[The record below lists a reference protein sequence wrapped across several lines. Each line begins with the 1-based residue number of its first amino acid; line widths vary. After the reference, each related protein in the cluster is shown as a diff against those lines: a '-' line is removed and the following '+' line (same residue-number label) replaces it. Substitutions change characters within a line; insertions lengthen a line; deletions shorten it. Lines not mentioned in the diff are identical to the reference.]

1 MDISCA
7 FATSMATPDHV
18 ELAEQLGY
26 RRAWLY
32 DSPAVY
38 PDVWMILGRCAERT
52 SRIGLGPGV
61 LVPSLRHPMV
71 NAAAI
76 TALAE
81 LAPGRVAVAIGAG
94 FTGRRALGE
103 RPMRWSDVADY
114 VRVLRALLRGE
125 ESHWAGATIQMLHTP
140 GFGASRPLDVPILI
154 AAAGPKGTAV
164 AKELADGL
172 FSAFTPHPEAP
183 SFTPWRALLSA
194 GTVFG
199 EGEDLTTPRVAA
211 ALGPFAAV
219 IYHAA
224 DARGSTEAVDSLPGG
239 RAWRE
244 SIETVPEASRHLAV
258 HAGHLVEPNERDR
271 GHVHDLMQVASRA
284 SLTGSAGDV
293 AAKIEALAAAGV
305 TEIAY
310 QPAGPDIPRELRAFA
325 SAAGLPGG

>member
-76 TALAE
+76 AALAE
-81 LAPGRVAVAIGAG
+81 LAPGRVAVAVGAG

-103 RPMRWSDVADY
+103 HPMRWSEVADY

-125 ESHWAGATIQMLHTP
+125 ESPWAGATIQMLHMP

-154 AAAGPKGTAV
+154 AAEGPKGTAV
-164 AKELADGL
+164 AKELGDGV
-172 FSAFTPHPEAP
+172 FSAYTPHREAP
-183 SFTPWRALLSA
+183 SFTSWRALLSF
-194 GTVFG
+194 GTVLD
-199 EGEDLTTPRVAA
+199 EGEDLTSPRVIA
-211 ALGPFAAV
+211 ALGPSAAL
-219 IYHAA
+219 IYHATYE
-224 DARGSTEAVDSLPGG
+224 RGRTEAVDSLPSG

-244 SIETVPEASRHLAV
+244 SIEAVPEASRHLAV
-258 HAGHLVEPNERDR
+258 HAGHLVGPNERDR
-271 GHVHDLMQVASRA
+271 GHVHDLMQLASRRF
-284 SLTGSAGDV
+284 LTGSAGEV
-293 AAKIEALAAAGV
+293 AAKVEALASAGV

-310 QPAGPDIPRELRAFA
+310 QPAGPDIPENYELSPRQPGFPA
-325 SAAGLPGG
+325 S

>member
-1 MDISCA
+1 
-7 FATSMATPDHV
+7 MATPDHV

-52 SRIGLGPGV
+52 SRIGLGPAV

-76 TALAE
+76 AALAE

-94 FTGRRALGE
+94 FTGRRALGQ

-114 VRVLRALLRGE
+114 VRVLRELLRGE
-125 ESHWAGATIQMLHTP
+125 ESEWAGATIQMLQTP
-140 GFGASRPLDVPILI
+140 GFGASRPLDVPLLI
-154 AAAGPKGTAV
+154 AAVGPKGTAV
-164 AKELADGL
+164 AKELADGV
-172 FSAFTPHPEAP
+172 FSVYTPHREAP
-183 SFTPWRALLSA
+183 SFTSWRALLSF
-194 GTVFG
+194 GTVLD
-199 EGEDLTTPRVAA
+199 EGEDLTSPRVAA
-211 ALGPFAAV
+211 ALGPSAV
-219 IYHAA
+219 LVYHAA
-224 DARGSTEAVDSLPGG
+224 HTRGSTEAIDSLPGG

-244 SIETVPEASRHLAV
+244 SIEAVPETSRHLAV

-271 GHVHDLMQVASRA
+271 GHVHDLMQVASRM
-284 SLTGSAGDV
+284 SLTGSAGEV
-293 AAKIEALAAAGV
+293 AAKLGAFASAGV
-305 TEIAY
+305 TEVAY

-325 SAAGLPGG
+325 SAAGLSAS